1 MIVESFKVI
10 GLFGIIN
17 ADLSFKRDLTVIIG
31 RNASGKTSVLSLLAA
46 FMHLDLE
53 SIRSMKFVS
62 SAVQISNGD
71 QAILIEAANDC
82 DMPYIAIRWGDRS
95 ARIPLNDEPGLR
107 GPRRVNS
114 PALASFFGVSSSS
127 EITEAI
133 QGWSELSRE
142 FKRHTKLTFVRLDR
156 TVVAINAQGEELRDE
171 SATIFRHNNAVQ
183 NNNTKDPLDLVIGE
197 TRERFMRYKRE
208 LTVIRYDAYRALM
221 KLHFKPVKPTSKKS
235 NLATLE
241 KKLSELRL
249 RVSKSQFA
257 KELPETEEFFQSLDL
272 LLKQAKAPIAKKSG
286 RKTLAEESLQF
297 MLEMS
302 EQQLEGLLKI
312 FDDEQQRASRAEEEL
327 KRYVDVLE
335 RFLKESG
342 KRLWFSDDRFELA
355 FYVPA
360 NGETA
365 SGQGRSLKTLSSGER
380 QVVIVLTYLAFLSG
394 PNSVFIIDEPELSLH
409 LRWQGYL
416 MSALKTLRPDGG
428 QIIVAT
434 HAPEV
439 AGRAPQNCI
448 QLKQAYMPEIE
459 GPSNAE

>member
-1 MIVESFKVI
+1 MIVELFKVD

-17 ADLSFKRDLTVIIG
+17 ADLNFKRDLSVIIG

-53 SIRSMKFVS
+53 SIRTMKFVLS
-62 SAVQISNGD
+62 SVQISND
-71 QAILIEAANDC
+71 NQSIKIEASTEC
-82 DMPYIAIRWGDRS
+82 EIPYIAIQWGDRS
-95 ARIPLNDEPGLR
+95 ARIPLNDEMTLKS
-107 GPRRVNS
+107 PRRASS
-114 PALASFFGVSSSS
+114 PALAAFYGVSSSN
-127 EITEAI
+127 EVAEAI
-133 QGWSELSRE
+133 HGWSELSRE
-142 FKRHTKLTFVRLDR
+142 FRRHTKLTFVRLDR
-156 TVVAINAQGEELRDE
+156 TVVAVNSQGEELRDE
-171 SATIFRHNNAVQ
+171 SAAIFRYNSTLPNNSA
-183 NNNTKDPLDLVIGE
+183 KEPLDLVIGE

-208 LTVIRYDAYRALM
+208 LTSIRYDAYRALM
-221 KLHFKPVKPTSKKS
+221 KLHFKPVKLSNKKS
-235 NLATLE
+235 NMAALE
-241 KKLSELRL
+241 KKLNELRL

-257 KELPETEEFFQSLDL
+257 KELPETEEFFQSLDIL
-272 LLKQAKAPIAKKSG
+272 LGQAKAPIEKKSG
-286 RKTLAEESLQF
+286 RKTLAEESLHF

-302 EQQLEGLLKI
+302 EQQMEGLLKI
-312 FDDEQQRASRAEEEL
+312 FDDEQQRAIKAEEEL

-342 KRLWFSDDRFELA
+342 KKLWFSDERFELA

-360 NGETA
+360 NGEKP
-365 SGQGRSLKTLSSGER
+365 SGLGRSLKTLSSGER
-380 QVVIVLTYLAFLSG
+380 QIVIVLTYLAFLSG

-416 MSALKTLRPDGG
+416 MNALKTLRPDGG

-439 AGRAPQNCI
+439 AGRAPKNCI

-459 GPSNAE
+459 GPNYAE